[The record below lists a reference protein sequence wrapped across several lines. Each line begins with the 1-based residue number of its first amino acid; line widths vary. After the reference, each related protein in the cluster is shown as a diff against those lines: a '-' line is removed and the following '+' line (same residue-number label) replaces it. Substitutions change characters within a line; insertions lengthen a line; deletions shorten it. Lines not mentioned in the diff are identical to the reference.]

1 MPSNDVVKWA
11 LNIIAKYP
19 FAKACDIYKILYQI
33 YFGPAHILRNI
44 ESSRKYLDEEFDTA
58 EPENGDVFESIDTN
72 GEIYWLHIR
81 RAKAHGVSIEDIWSV
96 FSKSAEGFETNPQ
109 KFRQEWLKI
118 SESLKNTAFAD
129 DLHELDNLANSENPP
144 AVHHSESFN
153 KAIKPNYRIVNA
165 KAIDVCGGI
174 LSDIFQNE
182 IELKVSNKTACRPH
196 TQSKDV
202 QKDPP
207 AHPLD
212 IDRVGIE
219 DLRYPVIVLDRNSE
233 HQGTVAKITMSV
245 DLPAKWRGT
254 HMSRFL
260 GVLNKF
266 RGEITYVQIRAILEA
281 MRSEFEARAAHFRME
296 FPYFIEKS
304 APLSGEKSLVD
315 YTAIFDGEL
324 DTEGFRFRVGSRVP
338 ITTLCP
344 CSKELCEKSAHSQR
358 ATVEIDVLSS
368 IFIWLEEIIALA
380 EKAASAPVYSLL
392 KRPDEKFVTELAYS
406 NPRFVEDVA
415 RQIAQELSSRAEI
428 EEFRVKVTSEESIH
442 NHSAFATIEGGSA
455 NRK

>member
-11 LNIIAKYP
+11 LHFIAKYP
-19 FAKACDIYKILYQI
+19 SAKANDIYKVLYQR
-33 YFGPAHILRNI
+33 YFGPAHILRNLDN
-44 ESSRKYLDEEFDTA
+44 SKKYLAEEFETS
-58 EPENGDVFESIDTN
+58 EPEDGDIFESIDTN
-72 GEIYWLHIR
+72 GEVFWLHLR
-81 RAKAHGVSIEDIWSV
+81 RAKAHGADIEDIWRV
-96 FSKSAEGFETNPQ
+96 FSKSAESFITNQ
-109 KFRQEWLKI
+109 QSFREAWRKI
-118 SESLKNTAFAD
+118 AENLENTRFAEE
-129 DLHELDNLANSENPP
+129 LPELDNLANSVNPP

-153 KAIKPNYRIVNA
+153 ITEKPSYRIVTA
-165 KAIDVCGGI
+165 KAIDECGGI
-174 LSDIFQNE
+174 LAKIYEQE
-182 IELKVSNKTACRPH
+182 INRIASQKSACKSH
-196 TQSKDV
+196 KQAKDV
-202 QKDPP
+202 QKDTP
-207 AHPLD
+207 AHPVD
-212 IDRVGIE
+212 IDRVGID

-260 GVLNKF
+260 SVLNKF
-266 RGEITYVQIRAILEA
+266 RGEITYIQIRAILEA
-281 MRSEFEARAAHFRME
+281 MLAEFEARAAHFRME

-324 DTEGFRFRVGSRVP
+324 DTEGFRFRVSVRVP

-358 ATVEIDVLSS
+358 ATVEIDVLSTN
-368 IFIWLEEIIALA
+368 FVWLEELIELA

-392 KRPDEKFVTELAYS
+392 KRPDEKFVTEQAYS

-415 RQIAQELSSRAEI
+415 RQIAQELSLRSEI
-428 EEFRVKVTSEESIH
+428 QEFRVKVTSEESIH
-442 NHSAFATIEGGSA
+442 NHSAFATIEGGTGE
-455 NRK
+455 